1 MEECRFDSATEALQ
15 SKLRQFSGEKTKL
28 NEIQPG
34 SRPQE
39 ISRMRLIRFGPVG
52 NEKPGVVDLTG
63 SRRDLSSHFKDW
75 DMAFWGSDEIRR
87 LAEIVKR
94 DISAFPLVPKSERW
108 AAPVARPGKV
118 ICIGLNYSDHAAESG
133 MPIPPEP
140 IVFMKASNTVVGP
153 YDDVLIPRGGDK
165 TDWEI
170 ELGVVIGKEARYLA
184 SPADAWAHV
193 AGYCLT
199 HDVSERAF
207 QLEHNGQWTKGKSC
221 DTFNPL
227 GPWLSTPDEIPNPE
241 GLKMKLWVNGE
252 LRQNGSTDKMIF
264 NCAFLVHYLS
274 QFMTLE
280 PGDLIS
286 TGTPPGVGLGMKPP
300 KYLKAGDVVELEM
313 EHLGRQ
319 KQRCVPA

>member
-1 MEECRFDSATEALQ
+1 
-15 SKLRQFSGEKTKL
+15 
-28 NEIQPG
+28 
-34 SRPQE
+34 
-39 ISRMRLIRFGPVG
+39 MRLIRFGPFG
-52 NEKPGVVDLTG
+52 SEKPGVIDHTG

-75 DMAFWGSDEIRR
+75 DMAFFGSSKIDR
-87 LAEIVKR
+87 LAEIVQGGAAKL
-94 DISAFPLVPKSERW
+94 PLVPDSERW
-108 AAPVARPGKV
+108 AAPVARPAKV

-153 YDDVLIPRGGDK
+153 YDDVLIPRGGEK
-165 TDWEI
+165 TDWEV
-170 ELGVVIGKEARYLA
+170 ELGVVVGKEARYLA
-184 SPADAWAHV
+184 SPKDASAHI

-199 HDVSERAF
+199 HDLSERAF

-227 GPWLSTPDEIPNPE
+227 GPWLSTPDEIPNPDS
-241 GLKMKLWVNGE
+241 LKMKLWVNGE

-300 KYLKAGDVVELEM
+300 QYLKAGDIVELEM

>member
-1 MEECRFDSATEALQ
+1 
-15 SKLRQFSGEKTKL
+15 
-28 NEIQPG
+28 
-34 SRPQE
+34 
-39 ISRMRLIRFGPVG
+39 MRLIRFGPVG
-52 NEKPGVVDLTG
+52 NEKPGILDPGG

-75 DMAFWGSDEIRR
+75 DMSFFGSDKINE
-87 LAEIVKR
+87 LAEIVAGN
-94 DISAFPLVPKSERW
+94 ISALPLVPPSERW
-108 AAPVARPGKV
+108 AAPVARPAKV

-153 YDDVLIPRGGDK
+153 YDDVLIPRGGEK

-184 SPADAWAHV
+184 SPVDAPAHI

-221 DTFNPL
+221 DSFNPL
-227 GPWLSTPDEIPNPE
+227 GPWLSTPDEIPNPDA
-241 GLKMKLWVNGE
+241 LKMKLWVNGE
-252 LRQNGSTDKMIF
+252 LRQNGSTEKMIF

-319 KQRCVPA
+319 KQLCVPA

>member
-1 MEECRFDSATEALQ
+1 
-15 SKLRQFSGEKTKL
+15 
-28 NEIQPG
+28 
-34 SRPQE
+34 
-39 ISRMRLIRFGPVG
+39 MRLIRFGPVG
-52 NEKPGVVDLTG
+52 NEKPGIIDSTG
-63 SRRDLSSHFKDW
+63 SRRDASSHFKDW
-75 DMAFWGSDEIRR
+75 DMAFFGATEIER
-87 LAEIVKR
+87 LAEILKR
-94 DISAFPLVPKSERW
+94 EKDRLPVVPETERW
-108 AAPVARPGKV
+108 AAPVARPAKV

-153 YDDVLIPRGGDK
+153 YDDVLIPRGSEK

-184 SPADAWAHV
+184 SPANAAAHI

-207 QLEHNGQWTKGKSC
+207 QLERNGQWTKGKSC

-227 GPWLSTPDEIPNPE
+227 GPWLSTPDEIPNPDA
-241 GLKMKLWVNGE
+241 LKMKLWVNGE

-300 KYLKAGDVVELEM
+300 KYLKAGDVVELEL